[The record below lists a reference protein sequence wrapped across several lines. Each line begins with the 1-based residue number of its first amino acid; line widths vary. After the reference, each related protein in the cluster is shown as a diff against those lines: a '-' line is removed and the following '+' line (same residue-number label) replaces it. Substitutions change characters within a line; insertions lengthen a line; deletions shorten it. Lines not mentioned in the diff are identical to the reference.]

1 MLGQTNLR
9 TSASS
14 VAANGAAES
23 NGEVYDD
30 GRLHIEYQGF
40 YVECGGQPFYDL
52 ARKELLL
59 LTCLARHAGRVV
71 SYETLW
77 TAAWPKV
84 KEPVKPRTLRVHIGT
99 LRQKLAPF
107 GIEIVSVV
115 HLGYRL
121 LTAQP
126 APQTD
131 LSGSSAVSESSLK
144 HT

>member
-1 MLGQTNLR
+1 MLGNT
-9 TSASS
+9 TVSASAPADVS
-14 VAANGAAES
+14 S
-23 NGEVYDD
+23 EVYDD

-40 YVECGGQPFYDL
+40 YVECGGQPFYGL

-59 LTCLARHAGRVV
+59 LACLARHAGRIV

-77 TAAWPKV
+77 TAAWPQTT
-84 KEPVKPRTLRVHIGT
+84 EPVKPRTLRVHIGT

-107 GIEIVSVV
+107 GIEIVSVI

-131 LSGSSAVSESSLK
+131 LSGSNAVSEPSLK